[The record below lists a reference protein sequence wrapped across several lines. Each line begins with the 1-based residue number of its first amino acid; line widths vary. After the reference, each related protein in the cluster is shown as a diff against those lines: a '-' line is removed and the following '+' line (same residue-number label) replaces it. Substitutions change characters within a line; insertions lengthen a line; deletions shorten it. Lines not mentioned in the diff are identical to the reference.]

1 MIDVYDMTHAN
12 DPMILK
18 SHGKITQTLCSR
30 MGTGGNQ
37 VPVLHYYTIAGNT
50 IGRTA
55 GNGGNGNG
63 FQEGISYTLNTVDR
77 HAVAPCAEEVYE
89 HHLMDSRVKGPINVM
104 GTVSTE
110 MSAGGN
116 NMPLV
121 RQVVGALCAR
131 DYKGVGNEYVQE
143 NKCQIQENTV
153 RRLTPL
159 ECERLQG
166 YPDGW
171 TDIEFHGKPAPD
183 TRRYKAIGNGMAQ
196 PCADFV
202 IRRIAE
208 LS

>member
-12 DPMILK
+12 EVMRLVT
-18 SHGKITQTLCSR
+18 GRVTNTLNSR

-63 FQEGISYTLNTVDR
+63 FQEGISYTLNTTDR
-77 HAVAPCAEEVYE
+77 HAV
-89 HHLMDSRVKGPINVM
+89 
-104 GTVSTE
+104 VSYASQSYTE
-110 MSAGGN
+110 RKEGEPMTTLRASGGFN
-116 NMPLV
+116 
-121 RQVVGALCAR
+121 G
-131 DYKGVGNEYVQE
+131 GGSE
-143 NKCQIQENTV
+143 NLATYNGNTV

-171 TDIEFHGKPAPD
+171 TDIEFHGKPASD
-183 TRRYKAIGNGMAQ
+183 SRRYKAIGNGMAQ

-208 LS
+208 ESMKE

>member
-1 MIDVYDMTHAN
+1 MI
-12 DPMILK
+12 
-18 SHGKITQTLCSR
+18 
-30 MGTGGNQ
+30 
-37 VPVLHYYTIAGNT
+37 
-50 IGRTA
+50 
-55 GNGGNGNG
+55 
-63 FQEGISYTLNTVDR
+63 E
-77 HAVAPCAEEVYE
+77 VAEVYE
-89 HHLMDSRVKGPINVM
+89 HHPMDSRVKGPIDIM
-104 GTVSTE
+104 STVSTE
-110 MSAGGN
+110 MRAGGN

-121 RQVVGALCAR
+121 RQVVGV
-131 DYKGVGNEYVQE
+131 DNEYV
-143 NKCQIQENTV
+143 KENTV

>member
-63 FQEGISYTLNTVDR
+63 FQEGISYTLNTTDR
-77 HAVAPCAEEVYE
+77 HA
-89 HHLMDSRVKGPINVM
+89 
-104 GTVSTE
+104 
-110 MSAGGN
+110 
-116 NMPLV
+116 
-121 RQVVGALCAR
+121 VVGALCAR

-171 TDIEFHGKPAPD
+171 TDIEFQGKPAPD

-202 IRRIAE
+202 IQRIVDEAYR
-208 LS
+208 

>member
-1 MIDVYDMTHAN
+1 MI
-12 DPMILK
+12 
-18 SHGKITQTLCSR
+18 
-30 MGTGGNQ
+30 
-37 VPVLHYYTIAGNT
+37 
-50 IGRTA
+50 
-55 GNGGNGNG
+55 
-63 FQEGISYTLNTVDR
+63 E
-77 HAVAPCAEEVYE
+77 VAEVYE
-89 HHLMDSRVKGPINVM
+89 HHPMDSRVKGPIDIM
-104 GTVSTE
+104 STVSTE
-110 MSAGGN
+110 MRAGGN

-121 RQVVGALCAR
+121 HCYTITGNVIGRHGKNGGHQLGVGKDVMFTLNTADRHAVVGALCAR

>member
-1 MIDVYDMTHAN
+1 
-12 DPMILK
+12 
-18 SHGKITQTLCSR
+18 

-37 VPVLHYYTIAGNT
+37 VPVPHYYTIAGNT

-63 FQEGISYTLNTVDR
+63 FQEGISYTLNTMGR

-89 HHLMDSRVKGPINVM
+89 HHPMDSRVKGPIDVM
-104 GTVSTE
+104 TTVSTK
-110 MSAGGN
+110 MGVGQN

-121 RQVVGALCAR
+121 RQVVGSLCAR
-131 DYKGVGNEYVQE
+131 DYKGIGNQDLD
-143 NKCQIQENTV
+143 KLRMQSRTV
-153 RRLTPL
+153 RCLTPL

-171 TDIEFHGKPAPD
+171 TNIEFHGKPAPD

-202 IRRIAE
+202 LRRIAKE
-208 LS
+208 TGHED